1 MGLVPYWEVGG
12 VIGELL
18 IENEVFSFDL
28 FDGGEPVD
36 AVVEEDSTLQLSL
49 EPSDLIGGDDINRF
63 LVPPLNIAFTSSHA

>member
-1 MGLVPYWEVGG
+1 MGLVPYCDVGG

-18 IENEVFSFDL
+18 VFSFDL

-36 AVVEEDSTLQLSL
+36 AVIGEDSTLQFSL
-49 EPSDLIGGDDINRF
+49 EPSDLIGGDDISRF